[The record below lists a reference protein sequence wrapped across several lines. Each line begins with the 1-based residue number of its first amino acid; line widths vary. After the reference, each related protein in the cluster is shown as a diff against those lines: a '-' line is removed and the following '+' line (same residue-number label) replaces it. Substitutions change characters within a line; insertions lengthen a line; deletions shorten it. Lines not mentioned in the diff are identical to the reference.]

1 MNKEKIFE
9 HLQNHYNE
17 LKKHFSENQILGVFL
32 YGSQNYGTDTET
44 SDVDTRAI
52 YVPSLYDVLFNEPV
66 SKEIIMENGE
76 HCDVKDI
83 REYMKCLKKSNITY
97 METLFTKYF
106 IVNPIY
112 EDIWKDTLIKNR
124 EGIAHTYPFAV
135 LRAMSHTGLNL
146 IKKEDCS
153 GKDLANALRIY
164 YFLINYLDK
173 KPYEACLFIQNEN
186 LRKELL
192 AIKATP
198 KTNFNLEKLR
208 NNFNYILSKAGDK
221 NQIDFHY
228 TDNILKSF
236 VLQCFK
242 RKEKKHFFLSKIWT
256 MSIKPTLL
264 KFTLF

>member
-52 YVPSLYDVLFNEPV
+52 YVPSLCDVLFNEPI
-66 SKEIIMENGE
+66 SKEILMESGE

-106 IVNPIY
+106 IVNPDY
-112 EDIWKDTLIKNR
+112 EDIWRDTLIKNR
-124 EGIAHTYPFAV
+124 EGIARTYPFAV

-173 KPYEACLFIQNEN
+173 KPYEDCLFIQNEN
-186 LRKELL
+186 IRKELL
-192 AIKATP
+192 AIKTAP
-198 KTNFNLEKLR
+198 KAMVFNLESLR
-208 NNFNYILSKAGDK
+208 NKFNYILSKVGDK

-242 RKEKKHFFLSKIWT
+242 RKE
-256 MSIKPTLL
+256 
-264 KFTLF
+264 TLFSF